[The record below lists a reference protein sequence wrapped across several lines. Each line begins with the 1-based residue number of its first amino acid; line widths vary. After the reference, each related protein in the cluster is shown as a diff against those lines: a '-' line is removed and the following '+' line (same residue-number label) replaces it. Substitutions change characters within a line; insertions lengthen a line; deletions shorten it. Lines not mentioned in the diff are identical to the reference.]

1 MTKKCPKET
10 YKLVVLPLGDILK
23 PGINPHEYCFN
34 WSSVTQSIGIY
45 NNSSTAAVNEI
56 HWFELKK

>member
-23 PGINPHEYCFN
+23 PGINPHEY
-34 WSSVTQSIGIY
+34 
-45 NNSSTAAVNEI
+45 
-56 HWFELKK
+56 